1 MNVRPRIILM
11 VIAVY
16 FLGMATTFYGIHSIN
31 TILGYSTER
40 SALQVEDKA
49 VNDVLTAHMDWWQS
63 LNTAVLTGSEFK
75 GTYDHNSC
83 SLGEWLVSD
92 AVLNE
97 TDPDVLAHLDAL
109 TTPHKLIHEQAKKI
123 DALIKAGD
131 MEQAQDILNQD
142 INPSLNKV
150 ISSLVG
156 ISSVHSVKLET
167 AAAHEA
173 HVATTSKT
181 YIFCG
186 IAVSFLVGLALCFY
200 VIHSIMKP
208 LRRLKKMADAIS
220 SGNLQTDY
228 SYGINDEIG
237 ALSKGLNTIQ
247 DTVKNIIGDLAE
259 MAQIHSE
266 GDTDYSIDTSA
277 YEGSYKSVIEQVN
290 GAIESYVD
298 DNNEVLR
305 GINEYADGNFEF
317 VLEQRPGK
325 KALAN
330 EVMESVRTNLLNVKN
345 DTMSLVQSAMEGNLE
360 KRIDTSSF
368 KGGWADIIG
377 SMNELLH
384 TISMPLDEIS
394 AILAEVSRGNFNA
407 KVSGMYEGKFAEVK
421 NSLNLS
427 VSTIASYINEI
438 NEILGQMSEGD
449 LRVSIEREYVGQ
461 FDSMKESINS
471 ISSNLNRIIADIGNA
486 SDQLLVGASQISE
499 SSMNLAEGA
508 SQQAISV
515 GDVTASADIINTQI
529 QENAENSAQADMLS
543 KRSIQ
548 NSKQGNS
555 EMAHMLEAMESIE
568 NASNNISNIIKVIE
582 DISSQTN
589 LLAINAAVEAAR
601 AGIHGKGFSVVA
613 EEVRSLAVKSKD
625 AAQETTK
632 LIEDSIERVQNGI
645 SIAKSTSEAL
655 NTIMEDVNSVSG
667 IIAKIS
673 GSSMDQADRIV
684 QMSEGLNKVS
694 DVINSNSATSEESAA
709 ASEELNSQAIM
720 LKKMVEF
727 FKVDMQVF

>member
-16 FLGMATTFYGIHSIN
+16 FLGMTTTFYGWYSIGV
-31 TILGYSTER
+31 IAEYSAER
-40 SALQVEDKA
+40 AKLQEEDRA
-49 VNDVLTAHMDWWQS
+49 VNDVLVAHMNWWQS
-63 LNTAVLTGSEFK
+63 LNSAVLHGTQFE
-75 GTYDHNSC
+75 GTYDPASC
-83 SLGEWLVSD
+83 ALGEWLSSEYI
-92 AVLNE
+92 ANNTE
-97 TDPDVLAHLDAL
+97 AEILDQL
-109 TTPHKLIHEQAKKI
+109 DIIKEPHRLIHEQAKQI
-123 DALIKAGD
+123 DAHIKAGEMD
-131 MEQAQDILNQD
+131 KAQAILDEN

-150 ISSLVG
+150 VGALAAISNIHG
-156 ISSVHSVKLET
+156 VKLEQ
-167 AAAHEA
+167 AALMEDGI
-173 HVATTSKT
+173 ATTSRKF
-181 YIFCG
+181 IVGG
-186 IAVSFLVGLALCFY
+186 IAITFLIGLGLCFT

-208 LRRLKKMADAIS
+208 LRRLKKMADMIS
-220 SGNLQTDY
+220 LGNLQSDF
-228 SYGINDEIG
+228 SYDIDDEIG
-237 ALSKGLNTIQ
+237 ALSNGLNTVQ
-247 DTVKNIIGDLAE
+247 DVVKKITGDLAE
-259 MAQIHSE
+259 MVLIHSR
-266 GDTDYSIDTSA
+266 GDTDYLINTDE
-277 YEGSYKSVIEQVN
+277 YEGSYKYVIEQVN
-290 GAIESYVD
+290 SAIKKYVA
-298 DNNEVLR
+298 DNNEVLK

-325 KALAN
+325 KAFAN
-330 EVMESVRTNLLNVKN
+330 EVMESVRSNLLGVKN
-345 DTMSLVQSAMEGNLE
+345 DTMSLVQAAMEGNLE
-360 KRIDTSSF
+360 KRIDTSHF
-368 KGGWADIIG
+368 KGDWADIIG
-377 SMNELLH
+377 GMNELLH

-407 KVSGMYEGKFAEVK
+407 KVSGIYEGKFAEVK

-438 NEILGQMSEGD
+438 NEILGQMSDGD
-449 LRVSIEREYVGQ
+449 LRVSIDREYVGQ
-461 FDSMKESINS
+461 FDSIKESINS

-515 GDVTASADIINTQI
+515 SDVTASAANVNIQI
-529 QENAENSAQADMLS
+529 QENAENSSQADILS
-543 KRSIQ
+543 KRSME

-568 NASNNISNIIKVIE
+568 SASNNISNIIKVIE

-632 LIEDSIERVQNGI
+632 LIEDSIEKVQNGI
-645 SIAKSTSEAL
+645 AIAKSTSEAL
-655 NTIMEDVNSVSG
+655 NTIMEDVDSVSG
-667 IIAKIS
+667 IVAKIS
-673 GSSMDQADRIV
+673 ASSIEQADRIA
-684 QMSEGLNKVS
+684 QMSDGLGKVS
-694 DVINSNSATSEESAA
+694 DVINANSATSEESAA

-727 FKVDMQVF
+727 FKVDM